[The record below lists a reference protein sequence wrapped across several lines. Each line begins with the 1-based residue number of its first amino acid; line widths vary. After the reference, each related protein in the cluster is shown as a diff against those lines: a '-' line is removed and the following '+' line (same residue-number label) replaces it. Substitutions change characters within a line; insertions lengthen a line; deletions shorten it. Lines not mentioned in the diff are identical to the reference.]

1 MSLVCSSAVAML
13 GSLKIPSSSPMSSTR
28 AEQASSCSESYEAA
42 DSGSYGD
49 REMILPLGPRL
60 RVALSGMVSLPV
72 WIRWL
77 VVSPALWGRRR
88 FGKLREIARL

>member
-13 GSLKIPSSSPMSSTR
+13 GSLKILSSSPMSSIR

-42 DSGSYGD
+42 DSGSSGD
-49 REMILPLGPRL
+49 REMIEPAGASSSGCVVEDGVAA
-60 RVALSGMVSLPV
+60 RVDSVAGGFAS
-72 WIRWL
+72 
-77 VVSPALWGRRR
+77 VVGGRR